1 MKTLYERLSKENQSK
16 IENYE
21 YEALKA
27 NAISALKNNN
37 FFNQLRLG
45 DVTIIYGCIYDDV
58 FNLYK
63 FYELFNINY
72 ELL

>member
-21 YEALKA
+21 YETLKA

-45 DVTIIYGCIYDDV
+45 DVTTIYGCIYDDI
-58 FNLYK
+58 FDLYE
-63 FYELFNINY
+63 FYELFND
-72 ELL
+72 